1 MSLILTR
8 DLWCAVDRKKTHQ
21 YIPLTPSVS
30 AVPPASIHT
39 SRSLWHECA
48 HIFLAKSNMSVVC
61 QVDSLLF
68 PRKKSQQVFASAHS
82 QPPPLIPM
90 QLNKRFGWAGKF
102 GFRGVKKSPDVFK
115 HYAICNGTALPVSH
129 IGGIH
134 LVESRVCDPE
144 RTLRVFIVASEMLTK
159 RLSSAPNPLTT
170 AFCCTQR
177 QGIPYL
183 HC

>member
-1 MSLILTR
+1 
-8 DLWCAVDRKKTHQ
+8 
-21 YIPLTPSVS
+21 
-30 AVPPASIHT
+30 
-39 SRSLWHECA
+39 
-48 HIFLAKSNMSVVC
+48 MSVVC
-61 QVDSLLF
+61 QGDSLLL
-68 PRKKSQQVFASAHS
+68 PRKNRSKCL
-82 QPPPLIPM
+82 PPLM
-90 QLNKRFGWAGKF
+90 VGLFGWVVKF
-102 GFRGVKKSPDVFK
+102 GSRGIKKSPDVFK
-115 HYAICNGTALPVSH
+115 HYAICNGTALFAFH